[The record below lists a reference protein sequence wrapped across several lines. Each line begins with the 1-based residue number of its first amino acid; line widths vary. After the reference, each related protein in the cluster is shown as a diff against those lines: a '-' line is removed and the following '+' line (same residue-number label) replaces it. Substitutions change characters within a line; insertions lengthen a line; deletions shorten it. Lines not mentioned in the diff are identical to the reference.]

1 MGAQVSQQTTNRT
14 FDELARALASGSLS
28 RGKALRLM
36 GGLLVG
42 SALGSVPGVAW
53 AADRCSEGQTRC
65 GDRCVNL
72 KRNERHCG
80 SCSNRCASNQT
91 CCKGRCVNLRRNER
105 HCGSCFNLCAE
116 GEEGVSGDCKPS
128 CIPNG
133 EPCTEQTAQQCCSG
147 SCSNNICCP
156 ADRVGLSNGTCAK
169 PCTIGGECT
178 PGCYC
183 FNELDPAGSRDFCG
197 SRINNATFCA
207 SHGDCPA

>member
-1 MGAQVSQQTTNRT
+1 MGAQVSQQTTNHS

-91 CCKGRCVNLRRNER
+91 CCNGRCVNLKRNER
-105 HCGSCFNLCAE
+105 HCGSCGHRCLGGQECVR
-116 GEEGVSGDCKPS
+116 GVCQGGCQSGT
-128 CIPNG
+128 
-133 EPCTEQTAQQCCSG
+133 TECGTQCCQTG
-147 SCSNNICCP
+147 E
-156 ADRVGLSNGTCAK
+156 TC
-169 PCTIGGECT
+169 
-178 PGCYC
+178 
-183 FNELDPAGSRDFCG
+183 L
-197 SRINNATFCA
+197 
-207 SHGDCPA
+207 HGI